1 MMNRSLFLLALTL
14 GLLFS
19 ASANAQR
26 IPPLPKDYSQVEIF
40 LATRDIGH
48 EVYSKYGHTIVR
60 VLDHKTNIDVAYNWG
75 TFDFEDPG
83 FVPKFLEGILI
94 YNMSWGPW
102 WEEVDISQYEL
113 QTMWMEK
120 INLTNKQ
127 KETLVRR
134 INWNAQPANVHYPY
148 LFFYDNCSTRVR
160 DLIDE
165 AIHGKV
171 KEATFTRKTGRS
183 YRDRVMEHNASVPI
197 FAMGQDVIL
206 NSEPDREMSEWD
218 DMFIPINLR
227 ESLLKIPAV
236 DDDGKEIPG
245 VTVLSDTKVLTKFPR
260 PDIPPVNGY
269 GLIWILA
276 GLPAMIGLWLFRI
289 RKRTKLAVRL
299 IGFSELV
306 LGGLWFF
313 FGVFMTL
320 SWVYGSHT
328 VLPRNVNLLLMW
340 PTDVLYLVLGFKLL
354 WRGEWVSETGKFW
367 SALVWNTRAHFAA
380 MAVFLI
386 VSLGHLVTQNATRV
400 ALWFVPL
407 TAIVF
412 GIVLLRPIAEVAVK
426 EETQ

>member
-1 MMNRSLFLLALTL
+1 MNRVLILISFMVESLLP
-14 GLLFS
+14 

-26 IPPLPKDYSQVEIF
+26 IPPLPIDYSQVEIF
-40 LATRDIGH
+40 LGTRDIGH
-48 EVYSKYGHTIVR
+48 EVYSKYGHSIVR

-75 TFDFEDPG
+75 TFDFEAPG

-102 WEEVDISQYEL
+102 WEEVDVSQYEL
-113 QTMWMEK
+113 QTMWMER

-127 KETLVRR
+127 KEILVRR
-134 INWNAQPANVHYPY
+134 VNWNAQPENVHYPY

-160 DLIDE
+160 DLIDQ
-165 AIHGKV
+165 ATHGKV
-171 KEATFTRKTGRS
+171 KETTFTRKTGRS
-183 YRDRVMEHNASVPI
+183 YRDRVMEHNASAPI

-227 ESLLKIPAV
+227 ESLLKVPAV

-245 VTVLSDTKVLTKFPR
+245 VTVLSDTRILTKFPR
-260 PDIPPVNGY
+260 PEIPSVNGY
-269 GLIWILA
+269 AFFWILA
-276 GLPAMIGLWLFRI
+276 GLPALMGLWLFKI
-289 RKRTKLAVRL
+289 KKRPKLAARL

-313 FGVFMTL
+313 FGVFMAL
-320 SWVYGSHT
+320 SWAYGSHT

-340 PTDVLYLVLGFKLL
+340 PTDVLYLVLGIKLL
-354 WRGEWVSETGKFW
+354 WRGEWVSVTGKFW
-367 SALVWNTRAHFAA
+367 QALVWNTRAHFVS
-380 MAVFLI
+380 MVIFLI
-386 VSLGHLVTQNATRV
+386 MGLGHLVSQNVTRV

-412 GIVLLRPIAEVAVK
+412 GIGLSRPSMENGVK
-426 EETQ
+426 GDNQ

>member
-1 MMNRSLFLLALTL
+1 MNRVLSLLSLWICLLV
-14 GLLFS
+14 S
-19 ASANAQR
+19 ISANAQR
-26 IPPLPKDYSQVEIF
+26 IPPLPTDYSQVEIF

-120 INLTNKQ
+120 INLTDKQ
-127 KETLVRR
+127 KEVMVRR

-165 AIHGKV
+165 ATHGKV
-171 KEATFTRKTGRS
+171 KSATFNRKTGRS

-227 ESLLKIPAV
+227 ESLLKVSAV

-245 VTVLSDTKVLTKFPR
+245 VTVLSDTRTLTKFPR
-260 PDIPPVNGY
+260 PEIPPVNGY
-269 GLIWILA
+269 GLIWILT
-276 GLPAMIGLWLFRI
+276 GLPAVAGLWLYRSG
-289 RKRTKLAVRL
+289 KRLKLAARL
-299 IGFSELV
+299 IGFSEMV

-313 FGVFMTL
+313 FGVFMAL

-340 PTDVLYLVLGFKLL
+340 PTDVLYLVLGIKLL
-354 WRGEWVSETGKFW
+354 WRGVWVSETGKFW
-367 SALVWNTRAHFAA
+367 QALVWNTRAHFAA

-407 TAIVF
+407 TAVVF
-412 GIVLLRPIAEVAVK
+412 GIVLWPGIRPSRAD
-426 EETQ
+426 